1 MDRQTRIA
9 TALERLFRTYQ
20 QPGAGEEALRD
31 RIERAK
37 VYFDAVAPYEIVDI
51 EQAVANFLSG
61 SAPGINPSFQPPAP
75 AVGAECRRCMNLRLD
90 SEHRM
95 RQPALPP
102 PDLEKSPESRARVK
116 AKVAELIS
124 RLADDQ
130 RTEDAAAAKRRADM
144 QKRVDERFAPDP
156 SPGATLQRLGF
167 EVGDRDG
174 HEDAA

>member
-20 QPGAGEEALRD
+20 QLGAGEEALRD

-61 SAPGINPSFQPPAP
+61 SAPGVNPSFQPPAP
-75 AVGAECRRCMNLRLD
+75 AVGSECRRCMNLRLD

-95 RQPALPP
+95 KPPALPP
-102 PDLEKSPESRARVK
+102 PDIEKSPESRARVK
-116 AKVAELIS
+116 AKVAELIGKFS
-124 RLADDQ
+124 EQ
-130 RTEDAAAAKRRADM
+130 HRTEDAATAKRAADL
-144 QKRVDERFAPDP
+144 QKRVDERFSPDP
-156 SPGATLQRLGF
+156 SPAATLQRLGF
-167 EVGDRDG
+167 EAGDRDG